1 MRKPLLAMLSI
12 TLLFSSAN
20 LYAADLKADM
30 HTLKDGLGVVQKSS
44 DAQAIQ
50 KALAEMRT
58 AAEDAKKST
67 PETLEGKSADSA
79 EVKDYHAELD
89 KLIAQIDVVDAKAKA
104 NDLAGVKEESKK
116 LETIRNEGHKKFR

>member
-12 TLLFSSAN
+12 TLLFSSAS